1 MGVFL
6 YEFNSYC
13 ITRLRVVEGYD
24 RCWKFKLTTPS
35 IITHKHDLMPQDIA
49 PAKYVSPDFLKVGRM
64 FAIIHRME
72 IALNLDIDPY
82 MCSIQSF

>member
-13 ITRLRVVEGYD
+13 ITRLPSR

-35 IITHKHDLMPQDIA
+35 IITHKHNLMPQDIA
-49 PAKYVSPDFLKVGRM
+49 PAKYVSPDFLKFGRM

-72 IALNLDIDPY
+72 IA
-82 MCSIQSF
+82 